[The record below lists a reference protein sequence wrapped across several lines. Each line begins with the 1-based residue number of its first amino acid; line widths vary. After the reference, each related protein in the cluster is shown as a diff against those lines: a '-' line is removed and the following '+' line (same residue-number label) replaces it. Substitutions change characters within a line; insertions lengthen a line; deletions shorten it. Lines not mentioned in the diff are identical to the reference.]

1 MEGGREYNKT
11 SEHSNP
17 TTSHKTPQSSQV
29 FRSPANPIDK
39 RPANYLHKG
48 DDIVPKSW
56 IIEFIGS
63 AVANLLNRRLSTNLY
78 NHVADL
84 GYRNRPSEDIPT
96 ELAVS
101 TVGR

>member
-1 MEGGREYNKT
+1 MEGGRESNKYREA
-11 SEHSNP
+11 SIP
-17 TTSHKTPQSSQV
+17 TVSHKTPQSSQV
-29 FRSPANPIDK
+29 FRLPANPIDI
-39 RPANYLHKG
+39 RPEIYLHKG
-48 DDIVPKSW
+48 VDIVSKSR
-56 IIEFIGS
+56 IMGTIGS

-101 TVGR
+101 TVGK